1 MAADWS
7 QLPEDLLQQIYQ
19 KLNNQFYQLRFRSV
33 CSPWRSSICKNH
45 LNNLPTKLPSS
56 CSNSNNTS
64 ITLSISKRSIFLITP
79 PPNQQT
85 LNPWL
90 IKIGPDSN
98 NQTHLWHPLSRDT
111 QFPLYHPIII
121 DFNQISVRDLG
132 REFVIGNFPSRRP
145 LYIDCNNSLDPG
157 KVVVCDTW
165 HNGIDRCSLL
175 LTIHGTGE
183 LAIFRCGD
191 EQWTLI
197 PSISEFPYTDVCMF
211 NGRPIAVD
219 IFGEVVEVRPDL
231 SLDLVV
237 EHGMYGGKKK
247 VLVESDGELLL
258 LVSGHLS
265 YDYDDS
271 VLDDDGEGIYDG
283 AVQIDVFRLDEK
295 EKKWLHVTD
304 LGNRVLFWGED
315 CAFSASFIGNGNCV
329 IFSDAVFRS
338 VHSAEL
344 GISVFHLDGRCTS
357 PLSDFPC
364 YSNLFWPAPEWVKLN
379 IDNSR
384 VCVLD

>member
-7 QLPEDLLQQIYQ
+7 QLPKDLLQLIYK

-33 CSPWRSSICKNH
+33 CSPWRSSISKNH
-45 LNNLPTKLPSS
+45 LNNLPSKLPSS
-56 CSNSNNTS
+56 SNSNNTS
-64 ITLSISKRSIFLITP
+64 RKFPLSKRSIFLITP

-98 NQTHLWHPLSRDT
+98 DQTHLWHPLSRDT
-111 QFPLYHPIII
+111 QFPLHYPII
-121 DFNQISVRDLG
+121 DFNQLSVQDLG
-132 REFVIGNFPSRRP
+132 HEFVIGNFPSRRP
-145 LYIDCNNSLDPG
+145 FYINRNNSLDTG

-165 HNGIDRCSLL
+165 HNGINYCSLL
-175 LTIHGTGE
+175 LTIHVTGD

-191 EQWTLI
+191 ERWTLI
-197 PSISEFPYTDVCMF
+197 PSISEFSYSDVCVF
-211 NGRPIAVD
+211 NGRPMAID
-219 IFGEVVEVRPDL
+219 ISGQIVEVRPDL
-231 SLDLVV
+231 SLDLV
-237 EHGMYGGKKK
+237 M
-247 VLVESDGELLL
+247 ESG
-258 LVSGHLS
+258 
-265 YDYDDS
+265 

-283 AVQIDVFRLDEK
+283 AVQFDVFRLDEK
-295 EKKWLHVTD
+295 EKKWLHVKN
-304 LGNRVLFWGED
+304 LGNRVLFLGED

-329 IFSDAVFRS
+329 IFSDTVFRS

-344 GISVFHLDGRCTS
+344 GISVFHLDGRRTS

-364 YSNLFWPAPEWVKLN
+364 YSNLFWPAPEWVELLT
-379 IDNSR
+379 DNSR

>member
-7 QLPEDLLQQIYQ
+7 QLPKDLIQLIYK

-33 CSPWRSSICKNH
+33 CSPWRSSISKNH
-45 LNNLPTKLPSS
+45 LNNLPSKLPSS
-56 CSNSNNTS
+56 SNSNNTS
-64 ITLSISKRSIFLITP
+64 RKFPLSKRSIFLITP

-111 QFPLYHPIII
+111 QFPLHYPII
-121 DFNQISVRDLG
+121 DFNQLSVQDLG
-132 REFVIGNFPSRRP
+132 HEFVIGNFPSRRP
-145 LYIDCNNSLDPG
+145 FYINRNNSLDPG

-165 HNGIDRCSLL
+165 HNGINGCSLL
-175 LTIHGTGE
+175 LTIHHATGD
-183 LAIFRCGD
+183 LAIFRTGD
-191 EQWTLI
+191 ERWTLI
-197 PSISEFPYTDVCMF
+197 PSISEFCYSDVCVF
-211 NGRPIAVD
+211 NGRPMAID
-219 IFGEVVEVRPDL
+219 MFGQIVEVRPDL
-231 SLDLVV
+231 SLDLVM
-237 EHGMYGGKKK
+237 ESGFGEEKKF
-247 VLVESDGELLL
+247 LVESDGELL

-265 YDYDDS
+265 YDCDDT

-283 AVQIDVFRLDEK
+283 AVQFDVFRLDEK
-295 EKKWLHVTD
+295 EKKWLHVKN
-304 LGNRVLFWGED
+304 LGNRVLFLGED

-329 IFSDAVFRS
+329 IFSDTVFRG

-344 GISVFHLDGRCTS
+344 GISVFHLDGRRTS
-357 PLSDFPC
+357 PFSDFPC
-364 YSNLFWPAPEWVKLN
+364 YSNLFWPAPEWVELLT
-379 IDNSR
+379 DNSR